1 MSVVCGITPVCLE
14 EGRHLMFLMHKA
26 FDVLMLVSL
35 EGLMYRIMPVNWYYL
50 YSVLTEL
57 ANCKRRIHSISSSTF
72 SSQFTIAR
80 QAKRFPSNT
89 TQYEN
94 N

>member
-50 YSVLTEL
+50 YGVLTEL
-57 ANCKRRIHSISSSTF
+57 ANCKRGIHSISSTPSAHNFNRKTAETF
-72 SSQFTIAR
+72 PKQHNTIR
-80 QAKRFPSNT
+80 K
-89 TQYEN
+89 
-94 N
+94 